1 MTIRSLFNGIYHT
14 TTRRRDYQAEV
25 RRCGTFG
32 ANLIHLPFIKSHSRV
47 LHTLA
52 GTANFG
58 GYCGC
63 LKITVHILYRVLHLE
78 RGQLFENVNRTS
90 LTYERGQIFDTVNRT
105 SLT

>member
-1 MTIRSLFNGIYHT
+1 MTIRLLFNGIYHT
-14 TTRRRDYQAEV
+14 TTRRRDHQAGV
-25 RRCGTFG
+25 RRCSTSEGE
-32 ANLIHLPFIKSHSRV
+32 LIHLPFIKSHTRV

-63 LKITVHILYRVLHLE
+63 LTTTVHILYKVLHLE
-78 RGQLFENVNRTS
+78 RGQIFECVNGTS
-90 LTYERGQIFDTVNRT
+90 LTYERGKIFESVNWT